1 MNKQAI
7 GIVIAI
13 VVIILIVIL
22 TKGKKVESPTTTETN
37 TETLSEEAP
46 SNSAIK
52 QEEETV
58 ASKPAVTPKKKM
70 ETNTTASGISYK
82 VLTKG
87 TGDTHPTLSS
97 TVNVNYE
104 GKFTDGKIFDSS
116 YQRGQSINF
125 PLASLIKGWQEG
137 IPLMVKGDVFEF
149 TIPGNLAYGTRMPD
163 GTVIPDNG
171 TLIFKVEL
179 IDFK

>member
-7 GIVIAI
+7 GIVVAI
-13 VVIILIVIL
+13 VVIILVAL
-22 TKGKKVESPTTTETN
+22 LLKGKKVESPTVDN
-37 TETLSEEAP
+37 NASSALSEQVDPGYAITPTPPAP
-46 SNSAIK
+46 PVKSNK
-52 QEEETV
+52 NT
-58 ASKPAVTPKKKM
+58 M
-70 ETNTTASGISYK
+70 ETKTTTSGISYK

-149 TIPGNLAYGTRMPD
+149 TIPGNLAYGTHMPD
-163 GTVIPDNG
+163 GSLIPDNG

>member
-37 TETLSEEAP
+37 TEALSEQVEP
-46 SNSAIK
+46 SY
-52 QEEETV
+52 V
-58 ASKPAVTPKKKM
+58 VTPTPPAPPVKSNKNTM
-70 ETNTTASGISYK
+70 ETKTTASGISYK

-116 YQRGQSINF
+116 YQREQSINF

-149 TIPGNLAYGTRMPD
+149 TIPGNLAYGTHMPD
-163 GTVIPDNG
+163 GSLIPDNG

>member
-7 GIVIAI
+7 GIVVGIVAIIA
-13 VVIILIVIL
+13 LVIL
-22 TKGKKVESPTTTETN
+22 LKGNKAESPTLDNNASSE
-37 TETLSEEAP
+37 LSEQVEPGNTTAP
-46 SNSAIK
+46 AP
-52 QEEETV
+52 TV
-58 ASKPAVTPKKKM
+58 KTNKNTM
-70 ETNTTASGISYK
+70 ETNTTASGITYK

-104 GKFTDGKIFDSS
+104 GKFTDGRIFDSS

-149 TIPGNLAYGTRMPD
+149 TIPGDLAYGTRMPD
-163 GTVIPDNG
+163 GTIIPDNG